1 MLADSRHLGRMRSAY
16 YDQLDLIVD
25 ELVAMT
31 QQVQQSVGRAT
42 HALLTADSDIAAQV
56 VAGDARIDALRE
68 QVEDQVF
75 EVMALQQ
82 PVAGDLRMLVA
93 AVRMVADLERMG
105 DLSVHVAKVAQLRN
119 PELAVPEPLRP
130 TVERMAQVA
139 VQMVGA
145 AGAVIASRD
154 VEAAERLE
162 AEDEE
167 MDELRRHSFRIMLGD
182 DWAHGVEAAIDVAL
196 LGRYYERIA
205 DHAVSLG
212 RRVVYL
218 VTGQAPSHTDV

>member
-1 MLADSRHLGRMRSAY
+1 MRSAY
-16 YDQLDLIVD
+16 FDQLDGIVD
-25 ELVAMT
+25 ELVSMT
-31 QQVQQSVGRAT
+31 QQVQQSVARAT
-42 HALLTADSDIAAQV
+42 HALLTADPHVADQV
-56 VAGDARIDALRE
+56 VEGDRRIDALRE
-68 QVEDQVF
+68 RVEDQVF
-75 EVMALQQ
+75 ELMALQQ
-82 PVAGDLRMLVA
+82 PVAGDLRMLMA

-119 PELAVPEPLRP
+119 PGLAVPEPMRP
-130 TVERMAQVA
+130 TVERMAHVA

-145 AGAVIASRD
+145 AAQVIAQRD

-167 MDELRRHSFRIMLGD
+167 MDELRRRSFRMMLGD
-182 DWAHGVEAAIDVAL
+182 DWEFGVEPAIDVAL

-218 VTGQAPSHTDV
+218 VTGQAPTHSDA